1 MSAFG
6 GDDVDTLAL
15 MFDKLQYI
23 FRGYDSYIQTFT
35 ETCQFYK
42 DGKLSEREYYNAMT
56 DTVLK
61 YSALEFLGLKA
72 MFEIKKALNRMN
84 KPSSAR
90 SSVPGL
96 VSGNVTGQ
104 PISGPQNS
112 VASFVSAKSLP
123 GRDEV
128 IQKMSENQRKC
139 KSCDK
144 PLSNTAKFCTFC
156 GTKIQG
162 QS

>member
-35 ETCQFYK
+35 EMHALYNQ
-42 DGKLSEREYYNAMT
+42 GKLSEREYYHGMT
-56 DTVLK
+56 DAVLK

-84 KPSSAR
+84 NPSSAR
-90 SSVPGL
+90 TSIPGL
-96 VSGNVTGQ
+96 ASGSVGGS
-104 PISGPQNS
+104 SGPQNS
-112 VASFVSAKSLP
+112 IASFISAKSLP
-123 GRDEV
+123 GRDDV
-128 IQKMSENQRKC
+128 MQKTTRDEKYC
-139 KSCDK
+139 KSCGN
-144 PLSNTAKFCTFC
+144 LASAETKFCRNC
-156 GTKIQG
+156 GNKF
-162 QS
+162 

>member
-35 ETCQFYK
+35 ETGQLYK
-42 DGKLSEREYYNAMT
+42 EGRLSEREYYVSMT
-56 DTVLK
+56 DAVLK

-84 KPSSAR
+84 KPSATRQSI
-90 SSVPGL
+90 SGLMSVG
-96 VSGNVTGQ
+96 GMGQ
-104 PISGPQNS
+104 PTSGPQNS
-112 VASFVSAKSLP
+112 LASFISAKSLP
-123 GRDEV
+123 GRDEFTKV
-128 IQKMSENQRKC
+128 SEKKC
-139 KSCDK
+139 ISCGRT
-144 PLSNTAKFCTFC
+144 LSSTAKFCTSC
-156 GTKIQG
+156 GNKV
-162 QS
+162 